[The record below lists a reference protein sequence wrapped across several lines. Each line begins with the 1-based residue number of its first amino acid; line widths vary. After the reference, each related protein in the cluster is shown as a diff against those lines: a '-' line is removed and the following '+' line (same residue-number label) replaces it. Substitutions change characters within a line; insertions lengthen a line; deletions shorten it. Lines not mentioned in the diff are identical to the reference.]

1 MVTDPDELAKLLV
14 GRPGRLKLAAWIIG
28 RDDNLFYQH
37 QAVLGTRCVQSEVRI
52 GLEHFVRLGLI
63 AKIPRD
69 RQMARQQFYER
80 RPSPFWHVYRAALQA
95 MSEWDASVTAGPAR
109 TGRAHRKNIVRLRRT
124 ETS

>member
-1 MVTDPDELAKLLV
+1 MVADPDELAKLLV
-14 GRPGRLKLAAWIIG
+14 GSPGRLKLAAWIFG

-37 QAVLGTRCVQSEVRI
+37 QAVLGTRCVQSEVRM

-80 RPSPFWHVYRAALQA
+80 RASPFWKVYRAALQA
-95 MSEWDASVTAGPAR
+95 MSEWESSASADSPRKAR
-109 TGRAHRKNIVRLRRT
+109 ANRKKIVRLPRRDPT
-124 ETS
+124 